1 MSSIITHSEYEVM
14 RILWREE
21 RPVPYGLIRKELEL
35 KMGWKKS
42 TTQTLIT
49 RLREKGVIDALC
61 HGVLLYT
68 PNITEQEYMNSE
80 EQDFLDRLF
89 EGNAVNL
96 VSALCQNGK
105 LKKDDIDILMNFFLD
120 ESS

>member
-1 MSSIITHSEYEVM
+1 M